1 LTHIKQGIPKLIKYD
16 ILNNQLIIFYIF
28 KEMHATRMSKL
39 VINKINLQSSLEIK
53 KGNQVNIGGAVVSE
67 YDYVFFLIT
76 MCK

>member
-1 LTHIKQGIPKLIKYD
+1 MY
-16 ILNNQLIIFYIF
+16 
-28 KEMHATRMSKL
+28 ATRMSKL